1 MLCMHVCIC
10 VCFICTCICACVY
23 VVRAKTRHVFVKFCF
38 ENGWSRPD
46 YSIPCCYCYVANTVR
61 YQLEAISS
69 VRPNP
74 YPNPNPTSWKHLFRK
89 APAGAPQ
96 AKPEDASNAAPTGE
110 MVAVD
115 PVHGESD
122 EHELPWQVRW

>member
-1 MLCMHVCIC
+1 MHVYMRVC
-10 VCFICTCICACVY
+10 VCGACENAARVCEVLFWKW
-23 VVRAKTRHVFVKFCF
+23 VVTTGLFYTMLLC
-38 ENGWSRPD
+38 
-46 YSIPCCYCYVANTVR
+46 CYVANTVR

>member
-1 MLCMHVCIC
+1 MSGVMLCMRSVYA
-10 VCFICTCICACVY
+10 CFICACVCAY
-23 VVRAKTRHVFVKFCF
+23 VCVVRAKTLHVFVKFCF
-38 ENGWSRPD
+38 GNKWSLGLV
-46 YSIPCCYCYVANTVR
+46 YTMLLI
-61 YQLEAISS
+61 QLSLS
-69 VRPNP
+69 
-74 YPNPNPTSWKHLFRK
+74 SWKHLFRK
-89 APAGAPQ
+89 GPAGAPE